1 MLKFLLE
8 KEFKQLLRGGMLPGI
23 LIMMPLMMMG
33 LFPWA
38 ANMEMR
44 NINVTVVDND
54 HSSYSSR
61 LTGKVDA
68 SRYLHLESAAES
80 YGAAMHRIERGS
92 ADLILEIP
100 EHFERDITRDGMA
113 PVMISANAVNGMKGS
128 LGSIYASSVAMDFA
142 TEIAEENRA
151 YATATDIP
159 VVEVIPQNKFNPHM
173 DYKVFMV
180 PALMVMLLT
189 ILCGFLPALNIVGEK
204 EKGTIEQINVSPV
217 GKFTFIL
224 AKLIPYWVV
233 GLLILSICFII
244 AAAVY
249 GIVPRGHLYA
259 IYFCACLF
267 ILVISGLGL
276 VVSNYS
282 STMQQAM
289 FVMYFFIMVLVMM
302 SGLFTSVRSMPEWAQ
317 VIAAC
322 NPLKYFIEAMRMVYL
337 KGSNLSDLWPQ
348 ILALS
353 GFAVVLNGWAVRSYR
368 KKS

>member
-1 MLKFLLE
+1 MTLRYLIE
-8 KEFKQLLRGGMLPGI
+8 KEFKQLVRNAFLPRMLVVFP
-23 LIMMPLMMMG
+23 IMMMLV
-33 LFPWA
+33 LPWA
-38 ANMEMR
+38 ASMEVK
-44 NINVTVVDND
+44 NIRLAVVDDD
-54 HSSYSSR
+54 HSPYSLR
-61 LTGKVDA
+61 LLDKAAA
-68 SRYLHLESAAES
+68 SDYF
-80 YGAAMHRIERGS
+80 
-92 ADLILEIP
+92 ILEMAPGTFSQALEGVEKGDVDVILRIP
-100 EHFERDITRDGMA
+100 RGFERDLVKEKQSR
-113 PVMISANAVNGMKGS
+113 VLISSNAVNGSKG
-128 LGSIYASSVAMDFA
+128 LLASSYLSSIVADFA
-142 TEIAEENRA
+142 AEVRAEIAVTGGQGPNIAQSSESL
-151 YATATDIP
+151 
-159 VVEVIPQNKFNPHM
+159 FNPHL
-173 DYKVFMV
+173 DYKSFMI

-224 AKLIPYWVV
+224 AKLIPYWAV

-337 KGSNLSDLWPQ
+337 KGSGLSDLWPQ

>member
-1 MLKFLLE
+1 MTLRYLIE
-8 KEFKQLLRGGMLPGI
+8 KEFKQLVRNAFLPRMLVVFP
-23 LIMMPLMMMG
+23 IMMMLV
-33 LFPWA
+33 LPWA
-38 ANMEMR
+38 ASMEVK
-44 NINVTVVDND
+44 NIRLAVVDDD
-54 HSSYSSR
+54 HSPYSLR
-61 LTGKVDA
+61 LLDKAAA
-68 SRYLHLESAAES
+68 SDYF
-80 YGAAMHRIERGS
+80 
-92 ADLILEIP
+92 ILEMASGTFSQALEGIEKGDVDVILRIP
-100 EHFERDITRDGMA
+100 RGFERDLIKEKQSR
-113 PVMISANAVNGMKGS
+113 VLISSNAVNGSKG
-128 LGSIYASSVAMDFA
+128 LLASSYLSSIVADFA
-142 TEIAEENRA
+142 AEARAEIAVTGGQEPYIVQSSESL
-151 YATATDIP
+151 
-159 VVEVIPQNKFNPHM
+159 FNPHL
-173 DYKVFMV
+173 DYKAFMI

-337 KGSNLSDLWPQ
+337 KGSGLSDLWPQ

>member
-1 MLKFLLE
+1 MTLRYLIE
-8 KEFKQLLRGGMLPGI
+8 KEFKQLVRNAFLPRMLVVFP
-23 LIMMPLMMMG
+23 IMMMLV
-33 LFPWA
+33 LPWA
-38 ANMEMR
+38 ASMEVK
-44 NINVTVVDND
+44 NIRLAVVDDD
-54 HSSYSSR
+54 HSPYSLR
-61 LTGKVDA
+61 LLDKAAA
-68 SRYLHLESAAES
+68 SDYF
-80 YGAAMHRIERGS
+80 
-92 ADLILEIP
+92 ILEMAPGTFSQALEGVEKGDVDVILRIP
-100 EHFERDITRDGMA
+100 QGFERDLVKEKQSR
-113 PVMISANAVNGMKGS
+113 VLISSNAVNGSKG
-128 LGSIYASSVAMDFA
+128 LLASSYLSSIVADFA
-142 TEIAEENRA
+142 AQVRSEIAVTGGQGPYIAPSSESL
-151 YATATDIP
+151 
-159 VVEVIPQNKFNPHM
+159 FNPHL
-173 DYKVFMV
+173 DYKAFMI

-233 GLLILSICFII
+233 GLLILSVCFII

-249 GIVPRGHLYA
+249 GIVPRGHLYT

-317 VIAAC
+317 VIAGC
-322 NPLKYFIEAMRMVYL
+322 NPLKYFIKAMRMVYL
-337 KGSNLSDLWPQ
+337 KGSGLSDLWPQ

>member
-1 MLKFLLE
+1 MTLRYLIE
-8 KEFKQLLRGGMLPGI
+8 KEFKQLARNAFLPRMLVVFP
-23 LIMMPLMMMG
+23 IMMMLV
-33 LFPWA
+33 LPWA
-38 ANMEMR
+38 ASMEVK
-44 NINVTVVDND
+44 NIRLAVVDDD
-54 HSSYSSR
+54 HSPYSVR
-61 LTGKVDA
+61 LLDKAAA
-68 SRYLHLESAAES
+68 SDYF
-80 YGAAMHRIERGS
+80 
-92 ADLILEIP
+92 ILETVPGNFSQALEGVEEGNVDVILRIP
-100 EHFERDITRDGMA
+100 QGFERDLVKEKQSR
-113 PVMISANAVNGMKGS
+113 VMISSNAVNGSKG
-128 LGSIYASSVAMDFA
+128 LLASSYLSSIVADFA
-142 TEIAEENRA
+142 AEVRAEIAVTGGQGPYIAQSSESL
-151 YATATDIP
+151 
-159 VVEVIPQNKFNPHM
+159 FNPHL
-173 DYKVFMV
+173 DYKAFMI